1 MPKTIDFLQNLGDAA
16 TFFVVTAT
24 LVVCALLLP
33 WLRQRL
39 GLSVR
44 KEVMDGASDAF
55 KAVVSSLIFVLAFA
69 LYQVQANFRDAEQ
82 LVNKEANQLNT
93 MDRLLLRYGSP
104 EASAARSLVEQY
116 ANTEIR
122 VEWPLLQ
129 HDGRSDEVDTLYEKL
144 ASLVRALEPSSPRQ
158 MGQFNDMQRSLDEMA
173 DVREA
178 RLAMTQTSLPSLY
191 WAMITGLL
199 VLLAILVTITHATQD
214 KQLSHAGLACA
225 VGLLLSLVV
234 IIDGPFKG
242 QTSVGPTAISR
253 VLKVIQARQF

>member
-1 MPKTIDFLQNLGDAA
+1 MPNVIDFLQNLGDAA

-24 LVVCALLLP
+24 LVICAILLP

-44 KEVMDGASDAF
+44 KEVTDGASDAF
-55 KAVVSSLIFVLAFA
+55 KAVVSSLIFIMAFA

-82 LVNKEANQLNT
+82 LVGKEANQLNS

-104 EASAARSLVEQY
+104 EATAARGLVGQY
-116 ANTEIR
+116 AEAEINL
-122 VEWPLLQ
+122 EWPLLQ
-129 HDGRSDEVDTLYEKL
+129 HDGRSEKVDALYEKL
-144 ASLVRALEPSSPRQ
+144 AVSVRGLEPSSSRQ
-158 MGQFNDMQRSLDEMA
+158 MGQFNDMQRALDEMA
-173 DVREA
+173 DIREA
-178 RLAMTQTSLPSLY
+178 RLAMTETSLPTLY
-191 WAMITGLL
+191 WAMIAGLL
-199 VLLAILVTITHATQD
+199 VLLAILVTITNATLD
-214 KQLSHAGLACA
+214 KLLSHAGLACA

-242 QTSVGPTAISR
+242 HTSVQPTALSR